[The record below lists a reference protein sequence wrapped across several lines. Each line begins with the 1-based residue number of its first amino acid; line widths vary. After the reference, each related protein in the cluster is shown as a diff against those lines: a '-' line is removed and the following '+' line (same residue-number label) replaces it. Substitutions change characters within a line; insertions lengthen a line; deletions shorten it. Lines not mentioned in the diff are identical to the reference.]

1 MTYETM
7 LRWWYLGILNRRRYE
22 ALKTLF
28 PNLEAAWE
36 SLDAELLRDL
46 GLREDGAKSAL
57 ERIQS
62 FDVQK
67 EVARLKRLR
76 IDLCCIDD
84 AEYPTMLKEIADPPV
99 FLSSIGDLS
108 VLQHP
113 CIGVVG
119 TRCMSDYGRR
129 AVAHFV
135 PTFAR
140 SGVVTVSGLALGV
153 DSAVARDTLDVGGKT
168 VAVLGHGLST
178 IYPKTNERL
187 AQKIID
193 NEGVVLSE
201 FPPDVQPDMY
211 TFPARNRIIAGLS
224 IGTLVAEAPLDSGA
238 VITANLALEYGRDV
252 FAVPGLIFDDNFAG
266 CHKLIAQGHAHLVT
280 EPEDVLK
287 EIGVIASQDGSVSS
301 LFLPRSPEEEVV
313 YHTLSGMPQSMDSL
327 ILRTGLDVQVLGTT
341 LTFMELAG
349 VVRNVGAGQWIKS

>member
-1 MTYETM
+1 M
-7 LRWWYLGILNRRRYE
+7 LRWWYLGILNRRRYD
-22 ALKTLF
+22 ALTTLF
-28 PNLEAAWE
+28 SDLDTAWQ

-57 ERIQS
+57 DRAAA
-62 FDVQK
+62 FDGQK
-67 EVARLKRLR
+67 EAARLKRMK

-84 AEYPTMLKEIADPPV
+84 PHYPAMLREIADPPV

-108 VLQHP
+108 IVQHP

-119 TRCMSDYGRR
+119 TRRMTDYGRR
-129 AVAHFV
+129 AVSHFV

-187 AQKIID
+187 AQKIVD
-193 NEGVVLSE
+193 GGGVVISE
-201 FPPDVQPDMY
+201 FPPDVQPDIY

-252 FAVPGLIFDDNFAG
+252 FAVPGMIFDDNFAG
-266 CHKLIAQGHAHLVT
+266 CHRLIAEGHARLVT
-280 EPEDVLK
+280 EPEEVLR
-287 EIGVIASQDGSVSS
+287 EIGVIASEDGEQVS
-301 LFLPRSPEEEVV
+301 LFLPKSPEEEII
-313 YHTLSGMPQSMDSL
+313 YSTLSGMPQSIDSL
-327 ILRTGLDVQVLGTT
+327 ILRTGLDARVLGTT

-349 VVRNVGAGQWIKS
+349 AVRNVGAGQWIKN